1 MKAFCSSFYIY
12 FKFFSI
18 KRVDDKVI
26 KISFI
31 KRGGILFELYVSFGK
46 KLLDS
51 FFS

>member
-31 KRGGILFELYVSFGK
+31 KRGGILFELYVLFGK
-46 KLLDS
+46 KIA
-51 FFS
+51 